1 MSLLNEKDSEILA
14 ELFLSTVSQEG
25 YVCQASGDLGE
36 LGLEKGHILIS
47 RIAVSSP

>member
-1 MSLLNEKDSEILA
+1 MSLLNEKDCGVSA

-36 LGLEKGHILIS
+36 LGLGKGHTLIS
-47 RIAVSSP
+47 RIAVPNP